1 MSKSTKNSNTEEVL
15 ATTKEAVSGESEQP
29 KEKAKPAG
37 APKVSA
43 PAPKKASTPP
53 DNTEDKNKETPKED
67 KKNEGPSDPAED
79 KNKETPKDDKKN
91 EDPSGKTDKNP
102 AEKKE
107 DKKESDV
114 KNKLDLKNPVYVA
127 YIKQIN
133 NME

>member
-79 KNKETPKDDKKN
+79 KNKETTPKDGKKN

-102 AEKKE
+102 DGKKE
-107 DKKESDV
+107 PDA

>member
-79 KNKETPKDDKKN
+79 KNKETTPKEDKKN

-102 AEKKE
+102 DGKKE
-107 DKKESDV
+107 PDA

>member
-15 ATTKEAVSGESEQP
+15 KTTKEAVSGESEQP
-29 KEKAKPAG
+29 KEKTKPDD
-37 APKVSA
+37 APKETA

-53 DNTEDKNKETPKED
+53 DNT
-67 KKNEGPSDPAED
+67 ED

-102 AEKKE
+102 
-107 DKKESDV
+107 DGKKESDA